1 MQKDE
6 LGPPGTWSDPR
17 TAGDRI
23 GTMKESRPG
32 CSRRDVLRWGA
43 SATAAICTRRMASAA
58 FPTAPPASS
67 GTTSPAFR
75 PTLLNQVHYA
85 QVDLDSG
92 PAQQQFE
99 QCQKVLLNLSEDGL
113 LRPFRFREG
122 LPAPGDE
129 LGGWYSTDG
138 FAAACPFGQ
147 WISALARMYAVTR
160 DPATYAKIDRMIRG
174 YAATLE
180 PLGKFYQN
188 YRFPGY
194 IYDKLSIG
202 LTDAHVFAHHPAA
215 LDVLAR
221 TTDIVLPYLPPKA
234 MPHQETPILAGEDF
248 TRHVWDE
255 TYTMPENLFLAWL
268 RTGNTR
274 YRELARRFLF
284 DEYFDPLARGENAL
298 PGRHAYSHVNA
309 LGSAATA
316 YLALGDEKYLRAAKN
331 AFAMIQQ
338 QSYATGGWGPH
349 EHFIEPGSG
358 ALGESLNT
366 VHASFETPCGAYAH
380 FKLARYLLR
389 ITADPRYGDS
399 MEQVFFNTVLG
410 AGPLQP
416 DGSSFYYSD
425 YTFKAKR
432 VYYGAKWPC
441 CSGTLP
447 QIAADYRISAYY
459 RSDRGVYVNLYLPS
473 TLRWNARGAQFALR
487 QRTAYPYSSSI
498 RLDVTA
504 STPAEFSVFLRIP
517 AWARGASL
525 TASGMRDSRQLEAGT
540 FAEIRRQ
547 WKNGDRIELDLPFAT
562 RLQAVDAQHPDVM
575 ALFTGPL
582 VLMALR
588 EGDTALEPVART
600 ALLAA
605 KQTTT
610 QGHEWIA
617 DSGAGAL
624 RLRPFA
630 DVGEAPYTTY
640 LKVVAE

>member
-99 QCQKVLLNLSEDGL
+99 QCQKVLLTLSEDGL

-180 PLGKFYQN
+180 PIGKFYQN

-487 QRTAYPYSSSI
+487 QQTAYPYSSSI

>member
-1 MQKDE
+1 LRGFSPCGIFFKSAQPKP
-6 LGPPGTWSDPR
+6 LTPS
-17 TAGDRI
+17 AKI
-23 GTMKESRPG
+23 GTMKTPRPN

-43 SATAAICTRRMASAA
+43 TATAAICTRRIALA
-58 FPTAPPASS
+58 TAPAAP
-67 GTTSPAFR
+67 SPAFR
-75 PTLLNQVHYA
+75 PTLLNQVQYA
-85 QVDLDSG
+85 QVDLDPG
-92 PAQQQFE
+92 PAQQQFV
-99 QCQKVLLNLSEDGL
+99 QCQQVLLNLSDDGL
-113 LRPFRFREG
+113 LRPFRFREEM
-122 LPAPGDE
+122 PTPGDE

-147 WISALARMYAVTR
+147 WISALARMYAVTS

-215 LDVLAR
+215 LDVLSR

-234 MPHQETPILAGEDF
+234 MPHQETPILAGEDY

-255 TYTMPENLFLAWL
+255 TYTMPENFFLAWL
-268 RTGNTR
+268 RTGNPR
-274 YRELARRFLF
+274 YLHLGQRFLF
-284 DEYFDPLARGENAL
+284 NEYFDPLARGENAL

-331 AFAMIQQ
+331 AFAMVQQ
-338 QSYATGGWGPH
+338 QSYATGGWGPD

-358 ALGESLNT
+358 ALGESLNS

-410 AGPLQP
+410 ARPLEL

-432 VYYGAKWPC
+432 VYFGAKWPC

-447 QIAADYRISAYY
+447 QIAVDYHISAYF
-459 RSDRGVYVNLYLPS
+459 RSARGVYVNLYLPS
-473 TLRWNARGAQFALR
+473 TLRWKDRGAQFALR
-487 QRTAYPYSSSI
+487 QKTAYPYSSSI

-504 STPAEFSVFLRIP
+504 SSPTEFSVFLRIP
-517 AWARGASL
+517 AWASGASL
-525 TASGMRDSRQLEAGT
+525 TASGTRDSRQLEAGT
-540 FAEIRRQ
+540 FAEIRRR

-575 ALFTGPL
+575 ALVTGPL

-588 EGDTALEPVART
+588 EGDTALEPVTRT

-617 DSGAGAL
+617 GPGANAL
-624 RLRPFA
+624 RLKPFV
-630 DVGEAPYTTY
+630 DLGDAPYTTY
-640 LKVVAE
+640 LKVVTG

>member
-1 MQKDE
+1 
-6 LGPPGTWSDPR
+6 
-17 TAGDRI
+17 
-23 GTMKESRPG
+23 
-32 CSRRDVLRWGA
+32 
-43 SATAAICTRRMASAA
+43 
-58 FPTAPPASS
+58 
-67 GTTSPAFR
+67 
-75 PTLLNQVHYA
+75 
-85 QVDLDSG
+85 
-92 PAQQQFE
+92 
-99 QCQKVLLNLSEDGL
+99 
-113 LRPFRFREG
+113 
-122 LPAPGDE
+122 
-129 LGGWYSTDG
+129 
-138 FAAACPFGQ
+138 
-147 WISALARMYAVTR
+147 
-160 DPATYAKIDRMIRG
+160 MIRG

-316 YLALGDEKYLRAAKN
+316 YLALSDEKYLRAAKN

-410 AGPLQP
+410 ARPLQP

-487 QRTAYPYSSSI
+487 QQTAYPYSSSI

-575 ALFTGPL
+575 ALVTGPL

-588 EGDTALEPVART
+588 EGDTAHEPVARA

-605 KQTTT
+605 RQTTA

>member
-1 MQKDE
+1 MKD
-6 LGPPGTWSDPR
+6 R
-17 TAGDRI
+17 
-23 GTMKESRPG
+23 RPN

-58 FPTAPPASS
+58 FPAAPSP
-67 GTTSPAFR
+67 SPAFR
-75 PTLLNQVHYA
+75 PTLLNEVHYA

-99 QCQKVLLNLSEDGL
+99 QCRQVLLNLSDDGL

-122 LPAPGDE
+122 LPTPGDE

-147 WISALARMYAVTR
+147 WISALARMYAVTS

-215 LDVLAR
+215 LDVLSR

-234 MPHQETPILAGEDF
+234 MPHQETPILAGEDY

-255 TYTMPENLFLAWL
+255 TYTMPENFFLAWL
-268 RTGNTR
+268 RTGNPR
-274 YRELARRFLF
+274 YLHLGQRFLF
-284 DEYFDPLARGENAL
+284 NEYFDPLARGENAL

-331 AFAMIQQ
+331 AFAMVQQ
-338 QSYATGGWGPH
+338 QSYATGGWGPD

-410 AGPLQP
+410 ARPLEL

-447 QIAADYRISAYY
+447 QIAADYRISAYF
-459 RSDRGVYVNLYLPS
+459 RSERGVYVNLYLPS
-473 TLRWNARGAQFALR
+473 TLRWNDRGSQFALR
-487 QRTAYPYSSSI
+487 QKTAYPYSSSI

-504 STPAEFSVFLRIP
+504 SSPTEFSVFLRIP
-517 AWARGASL
+517 AWASGASL
-525 TASGMRDSRQLEAGT
+525 TASGTRDSRQLEAGT
-540 FAEIRRQ
+540 FAEIRRR

-562 RLQAVDAQHPDVM
+562 RLQAVDAQHPGVM
-575 ALFTGPL
+575 ALVTGPL

-588 EGDTALEPVART
+588 EGDTALEPVTRT

-605 KQTTT
+605 KQTTA

-617 DSGAGAL
+617 GSGTGSRIGAGPGSGVDAL
-624 RLRPFA
+624 RLRPFV
-630 DVGEAPYTTY
+630 DLGDAPYTTY
-640 LKVVAE
+640 LKVIAS